1 MTDDSPV
8 YHTLSVHLCCA
19 KMIARFDNRSA
30 IAKFYMSLV
39 WSTVPDEVPL
49 FWRYPNFLTT
59 QCRTGGRKSRAK
71 KQPDLFSQF
80 NRTLTRDR
88 QTHSHSKYPCQHS
101 VVRVKNQHLTQ
112 TTSRSR
118 AKCGVVLV
126 HIIIQAVSKFRAIFL
141 SI

>member
-1 MTDDSPV
+1 MKYPYFGGTRISLQ
-8 YHTLSVHLCCA
+8 HSVGQVEGSSH
-19 KMIARFDNRSA
+19 
-30 IAKFYMSLV
+30 
-39 WSTVPDEVPL
+39 
-49 FWRYPNFLTT
+49 
-59 QCRTGGRKSRAK
+59 AK
-71 KQPDLFSQF
+71 KQPDLFSHF

-101 VVRVKNQHLTQ
+101 IVRVKNQHLTQ

-126 HIIIQAVSKFRAIFL
+126 HMIIQAVSKFRAIFL